1 MTLSVNA
8 WHPRR
13 GFAASAC
20 MPLLDVDL
28 EFETIMAF
36 DRKTLAMCH
45 VKDREQRYLISSLA
59 SKAQRR
65 QTGRLEHQNPRFRLQ
80 GSFA

>member
-8 WHPRR
+8 WYPRR

-20 MPLLDVDL
+20 MPLLDVDS

-36 DRKTLAMCH
+36 DRKTLAMC
-45 VKDREQRYLISSLA
+45 QL
-59 SKAQRR
+59 
-65 QTGRLEHQNPRFRLQ
+65 
-80 GSFA
+80 